1 MQAEMTA
8 ADVWAFKVQESEL
21 TYLVPQQIR
30 GLLTALAEGRNIHVL
45 LISKVCLA
53 TGARWGE
60 AEGLRRTQI
69 KGGQIQFV
77 KTKSSKARS
86 VPITDVLERE
96 LIAHFGNY
104 GDSDTGRLFE
114 ASSSAF
120 REAVERAGVVLP
132 DGQLT
137 HVLRHTFASHFMMN
151 GGNILALQRALG
163 HHSLTMTMR
172 YAHLSPEHLAE
183 TRRLNPIAC
192 LENDG
197 AAVAAM
203 TDK

>member
-1 MQAEMTA
+1 M
-8 ADVWAFKVQESEL
+8 
-21 TYLVPQQIR
+21 
-30 GLLTALAEGRNIHVL
+30 
-45 LISKVCLA
+45 
-53 TGARWGE
+53 
-60 AEGLRRTQI
+60 
-69 KGGQIQFV
+69 
-77 KTKSSKARS
+77 
-86 VPITDVLERE
+86 
-96 LIAHFGNY
+96 
-104 GDSDTGRLFE
+104 FE

-192 LENDG
+192 LDSEG
-197 AAVAAM
+197 VSGGG
-203 TDK
+203 